1 MKITKIFS
9 VSLTLAAETT
19 NTAIPTLNY
28 LEKVS
33 NEIFSSESIKKALPG
48 SKDGQ
53 KSFN

>member
-19 NTAIPTLNY
+19 NTAIPTLN